1 MHFTMH
7 CTTQYYLL
15 AIGGAYLRPV
25 GSIWIFLAKAESA
38 SIYVYWKC
46 CLHSIISQQPT
57 MLRKSWRLKLCPDYC
72 ILQKLCGLLHKFC
85 GKICS
90 HLPHTGGIL
99 LLLTNK
105 SNTFSSYRKYLYFN
119 IQIAHKNLFQ
129 HISWGPGRQ
138 GSTLSLGGI

>member
-38 SIYVYWKC
+38 SICILEMLSAFHHFTTTYNALEIVTFE
-46 CLHSIISQQPT
+46 T
-57 MLRKSWRLKLCPDYC
+57 MPDYC

-129 HISWGPGRQ
+129 HIS
-138 GSTLSLGGI
+138 